1 MYHTDAIILKRI
13 EWGEA
18 DLLITALTRDFGKI
32 RLLAQGARKHG
43 AKLQGHIEPGSCSS
57 ISFVIG
63 RNGYR
68 ITTAQLDEPFFAI
81 RQSLSKL
88 RARDGILQ
96 TLDQNL
102 FEERDRSEELF
113 YMTTGALDLINRAER
128 LGILHRAVAWFHVRF
143 SSFLGVLPPPDS
155 IEGMRFRTLSLV
167 ASTALGDVEQ
177 FPISEE
183 MLRQE
188 LAWFMDHVRGAL
200 SGSFTV
206 EARWFAVYPV
216 VKLRTERRVE

>member
-18 DLLITALTRDFGKI
+18 DLLVTALTRDFGKI

-68 ITTAQLDEPFFAI
+68 ITTARLDEPFFSI
-81 RQSLSKL
+81 RSSLSKL
-88 RARDGILQ
+88 RVRDGILQ

-102 FEERDRSEELF
+102 FEDRDGSGELF
-113 YMTTGALDLINRAER
+113 RIVTGALDLIRRAER
-128 LGILHRAVAWFHVRF
+128 LGILHRAVAWFHIRF
-143 SSFLGVLPPPDS
+143 SAFLGVLPPPDS
-155 IEGMRFRTLSLV
+155 AEGARFRTLALV

-177 FPISEE
+177 FPVSEE
-183 MLRQE
+183 MLREE
-188 LAWFMDHVRGAL
+188 LAWFMDYVRGVE

-206 EARWFAVYPV
+206 EARWFAVY
-216 VKLRTERRVE
+216 